1 MEGKNLLKRLAE
13 LLPSQT
19 YLVGGFV
26 RDLLLGRQSY
36 DIDLITEGEPEVLAQ
51 RLASELK
58 GTYFG
63 FKKENLP
70 VREKVYTVI
79 VPYEGK
85 RYRID
90 LSQFSDLK
98 RDLSERDFTVNAI
111 AMPLKAFSRN
121 KKEVI
126 DFFGGLEDLKNRT
139 LRAVKLENLLS
150 DPLRMLRAYR
160 FARQLKFQ
168 IDPATREF
176 IKKHKEKLRE
186 VAPERV
192 VVELFKAVKPPQSH
206 LFFEE
211 TYNDSV
217 LKTLFGPINKN
228 EFLNFLK
235 LLKEIEK
242 NVPNFEFLKS
252 HRTYLGEFDEDTAV
266 KWLSFFVLVPSAFKA
281 LDFYPFGEEFKKC
294 VKKTLEGID
303 NFSSLQSGEPKDFY
317 FYLKRFESCLF
328 PIAVILS
335 VKEPQK
341 VEELVEFYLKRF
353 LPNRKPLLG
362 GREIMEL
369 LKLKPSPLVGQILE
383 ALTLAQIEGK
393 VKGKEDAKSYIFKIL
408 ANGKEGEGGQTSG

>member
-1 MEGKNLLKRLAE
+1 VEGKNLLKRLAE
-13 LLPSQT
+13 LLPPQT

-26 RDLLLGRQSY
+26 RDLLLGRKSY
-36 DIDLITEGEPEVLAQ
+36 DIDLITEGEPENLAQ
-51 RLASELK
+51 RLVTELK

-79 VPYEGK
+79 VPYEGR

-90 LSQFSDLK
+90 LSQFSNLK
-98 RDLSERDFTVNAI
+98 RDLSERDFTVNAL
-111 AMPLKAFSRN
+111 AMPLSSFTGN
-121 KKEVI
+121 KREII
-126 DFFGGLEDLKNRT
+126 DFFGGLKDLKNRT

-160 FARQLKFQ
+160 FARQLNFQ

-176 IKKHKEKLRE
+176 IKKYKEKLRE

-192 VVELFKAVKPPQSH
+192 VLELFKAVKPPKSY
-206 LFFEE
+206 LFFED
-211 TYNDSV
+211 TYKDSV
-217 LKTLFGPINKN
+217 LKTLFGPIN
-228 EFLNFLK
+228 ETQFLNFLK

-242 NVPNFEFLKS
+242 NTQKWGFLKGK
-252 HRTYLGEFDEDTAV
+252 RTFLGEFDEETAL
-266 KWLSFFVLVPSAFKA
+266 KWLSFFVLVPSASTA
-281 LDFYPFGEEFKKC
+281 TDFYPFGEEFKKC
-294 VKKTLEGID
+294 VKTTLEGVKE
-303 NFSSLQSGEPKDFY
+303 FSSLNGGEPESLY
-317 FYLKRFESCLF
+317 LYLKRFENCLY
-328 PIAVILS
+328 PLVVILS
-335 VKEPQK
+335 VKEPKK

-393 VKGKEDAKSYIFKIL
+393 VKSKEDAKSYIFKIL
-408 ANGKEGEGGQTSG
+408 SDGKKGEG